1 MIRPTAYPLCP
12 LATPRNLNSKRH
24 ILTST
29 PVQRASLTTIP
40 TGIRLS
46 SIKASVLLPPIT
58 GPETNEFG
66 GVPSHAGIGREA
78 FTIGSMDGGLGI
90 PPSDSDLAELKAQWV
105 ESVRPII
112 AMTPKRQR
120 KSVSEQLRKTMGCA
134 GWPPEEAA
142 LIVADLFS

>member
-1 MIRPTAYPLCP
+1 M
-12 LATPRNLNSKRH
+12 
-24 ILTST
+24 
-29 PVQRASLTTIP
+29 QRASLTTIP
-40 TGIRLS
+40 TGIRIS
-46 SIKASVLLPPIT
+46 SSKASVLLPPIT
-58 GPETNEFG
+58 GPETNDNRG

-78 FTIGSMDGGLGI
+78 FTIGSMDDGLGI